1 VDIKEKVKAALETLD
16 LEDMEVRI
24 LENRGSRVLAA
35 VISPSFERIEDAD
48 RQSMVW
54 GKLLDDLGDDD
65 SRWVEYVFTKSPR
78 EVAED
83 IAEAEAAAPES

>member
-1 VDIKEKVKAALETLD
+1 MKRTANPWSGAE
-16 LEDMEVRI
+16 
-24 LENRGSRVLAA
+24 
-35 VISPSFERIEDAD
+35 
-48 RQSMVW
+48 
-54 GKLLDDLGDDD
+54 LLDDLGDDD